1 MTREITSTANPLI
14 KELHSLA
21 TSKKARQE
29 SGTFIIEGWRG
40 IDTLLAHESRQYKL
54 ERLVVSNEWANDK
67 RLKEA
72 IRTYL
77 ARSGASPAGQH
88 PPRGTGPTAVASR
101 VPPSGKNNKI
111 DSIDTVV
118 LPDFVFAK
126 ISDVKNAQ
134 GILGVVRHTPAPF
147 EFFPDTGR
155 YLLLDAIRDPGNLG
169 TLIRS
174 AVGAGFDGIL
184 LHGDCVEPFN
194 PKVIRSTMGTFA
206 FCNIWSV
213 SRNDIDRLIATDYEL
228 CVTTGHDGENLYE
241 AAFTKKTV
249 LVVGSETHGVS
260 NELMQLA
267 TKKITIP
274 LAKECESLNAAVA
287 GSTCMFQIRNGSS
300 CGISRA

>member
-1 MTREITSTANPLI
+1 MTREITSTTNPLV
-14 KELHSLA
+14 KELRSLA

-54 ERLVVSNEWANDK
+54 ERLVVAKGDENDP
-67 RLKEA
+67 RL
-72 IRTYL
+72 
-77 ARSGASPAGQH
+77 P
-88 PPRGTGPTAVASR
+88 
-101 VPPSGKNNKI
+101 

-174 AVGAGFDGIL
+174 AVGAGFDGVL

-194 PKVIRSTMGTFA
+194 PRVIRSTMGTFA
-206 FCNIWSV
+206 FCNIWNV
-213 SRNDIDRLIATDYEL
+213 SRDDIDQMLATGYAL
-228 CVTTGHDGENLYE
+228 CATTGHDGENLYE
-241 AAFTKKTV
+241 AVFPKKMV
-249 LVVGSETHGVS
+249 LVVGSEAHGVS
-260 NELMQLA
+260 GELMRLA
-267 TKKITIP
+267 AKKITIP
-274 LAKECESLNAAVA
+274 LAKECESLNAAMA
-287 GSTCMFQIRNGSS
+287 GSICMFQIRCGSS
-300 CGISRA
+300 CGSSRA

>member
-1 MTREITSTANPLI
+1 MREITSATNPLV
-14 KELHSLA
+14 KELRALA

-40 IDTLLAHESRQYKL
+40 IDTLLMHESRQYHL
-54 ERLVVSNEWANDK
+54 ETLVVSKGGESDP
-67 RLKEA
+67 RL
-72 IRTYL
+72 
-77 ARSGASPAGQH
+77 P
-88 PPRGTGPTAVASR
+88 
-101 VPPSGKNNKI
+101 

-147 EFFPDTGR
+147 EFFPDTGY

-206 FCNIWSV
+206 FSNIWNI
-213 SRNDIDRLIATDYEL
+213 SRSDIDRLLATGYEL
-228 CVTTGHDGENLYE
+228 CATTGHEGKNLYE
-241 AAFTKKTV
+241 TVFPKKTV
-249 LVVGSETHGVS
+249 LVVGSEAHGVS
-260 NELMQLA
+260 DELMQLA
-267 TKKITIP
+267 TQKITIP
-274 LAKECESLNAAVA
+274 LAKECESLNAAIA
-287 GSTCMFQIRNGSS
+287 GSICMFQITYGT
-300 CGISRA
+300 